1 MPVQPTVPLPID
13 PQPATD
19 EHTTLTEFLDYYRS
33 VLLRKVNGVSD
44 EDARRATV
52 EPSDLNLLGLL
63 RQLADVERSWFRGVF
78 EGADVAP
85 LFSGPSHPAG
95 DRDGDLHPGPSD
107 TVAAA
112 LAVWQEEADH
122 SRAVVAAGDPGVLA
136 VRAGIRDGRVFG
148 PVNLRWILVHMIEEY
163 ARHCGHADLLRE
175 RIDGM
180 TGD

>member
-1 MPVQPTVPLPID
+1 MNPAPVPID
-13 PQPATD
+13 PQPSGD
-19 EHTTLTEFLDYYRS
+19 ERTTLTEFLDYYRS
-33 VLLRKVNGVSD
+33 VLLRKIDGVSD
-44 EDARRATV
+44 DDARRPTV

-63 RQLADVERSWFRGVF
+63 RHLADVERSWFRWVF
-78 EGADVAP
+78 TGAEAAP
-85 LFSGPSHPAG
+85 LFAGVSHPDG

-112 LAVWQEEADH
+112 LALWQKEVEH
-122 SRAVVAAGDPGVLA
+122 SRSVVAASDLDDPAA
-136 VRAGIRDGRVFG
+136 VVGTRDGQPFG

-175 RIDGM
+175 RVDGA